1 MLIAHLAAPEVEFCE
16 RQIACFAMRRNQ
28 GLGVAKVK
36 LIATF
41 YTVLVFKNLRF
52 FLVPNVV
59 KHLNVRDSWIH

>member
-1 MLIAHLAAPEVEFCE
+1 
-16 RQIACFAMRRNQ
+16 MRRNQ